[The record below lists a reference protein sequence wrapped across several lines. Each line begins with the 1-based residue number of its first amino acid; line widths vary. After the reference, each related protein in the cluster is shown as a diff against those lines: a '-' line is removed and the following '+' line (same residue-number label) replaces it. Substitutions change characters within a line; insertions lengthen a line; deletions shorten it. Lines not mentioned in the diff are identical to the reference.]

1 MGENDATQETRNR
14 FRLRRPSAQA
24 EYELRLG
31 EVRVFYRVSEDV
43 VEIVLIGMKQGN
55 RLVIGKEEFEI

>member
-1 MGENDATQETRNR
+1 LGENDATQETRNR